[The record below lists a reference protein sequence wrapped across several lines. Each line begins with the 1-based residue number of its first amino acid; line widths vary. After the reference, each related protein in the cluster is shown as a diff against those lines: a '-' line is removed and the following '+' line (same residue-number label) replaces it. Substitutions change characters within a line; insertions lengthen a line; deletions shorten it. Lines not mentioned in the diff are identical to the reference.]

1 MDAGLATV
9 IAAAVTTIGGLLGAS
24 IKIFKDMHRENREDH
39 GKVMAEILEVK
50 QGVNTVSE
58 RLSDHIDW
66 HLKK

>member
-9 IAAAVTTIGGLLGAS
+9 LAASVTAVSGLLGAS
-24 IKIFKDMHRENREDH
+24 IKVFKDMHRENREDH
-39 GKVMAEILEVK
+39 GKVMNEILEVK

-58 RLSDHIDW
+58 RLNDHIDW